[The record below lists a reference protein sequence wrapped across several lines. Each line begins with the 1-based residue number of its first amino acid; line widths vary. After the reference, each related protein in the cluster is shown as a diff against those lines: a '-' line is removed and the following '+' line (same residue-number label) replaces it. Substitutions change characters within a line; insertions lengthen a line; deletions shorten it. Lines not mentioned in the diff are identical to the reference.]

1 MSINCFGEGTETLTR
16 DMEGRTVQIKWNWSK
31 FQTTEGYP
39 LDDNMINWVIGQEQA
54 LNESF
59 LCLDEWVH
67 KLKHLERTQW
77 YALEHTGRAETS
89 SKNSD
94 QPRTLSSAS
103 RRPRNRQVS
112 SMKSIIRKT
121 NASLQKNEDKN

>member
-1 MSINCFGEGTETLTR
+1 MSFNHFGEGAETLTR
-16 DMEGRTVQIKWNWSK
+16 DVEGRTVKVEWDWNK

-67 KLKHLERTQW
+67 KLKHLEQTQC
-77 YALEHTGRAETS
+77 RFV
-89 SKNSD
+89 
-94 QPRTLSSAS
+94 AS
-103 RRPRNRQVS
+103 
-112 SMKSIIRKT
+112 
-121 NASLQKNEDKN
+121 